1 MGMATEI
8 TVVPRF
14 PPLVAVIMAVPGAT
28 AVTKPLVFVVK
39 PAVLTI
45 ATVVS
50 LVVQVTTQPGSTL
63 PATSWGIA
71 VTCTAWPTGA
81 LTALGRPLATATP
94 FGGGGCTTFSALQP
108 PSTAGHQTR

>member
-1 MGMATEI
+1 MAGKPP
-8 TVVPRF
+8 VAPRS
-14 PPLVAVIMAVPGAT
+14 PPLVAAIMAVPGAT

-81 LTALGRPLATATP
+81 LTAVGRTLTTATP
-94 FGGGGCTTFSALQP
+94 FGAAACTTFSALQP
-108 PSTAGHQTR
+108 PSTASNQTR

>member
-1 MGMATEI
+1 MATEI
-8 TVVPRF
+8 TVVPSL

-28 AVTKPLVFVVK
+28 GVTKPLVFVVK
-39 PAVLTI
+39 PAVLTV

-50 LVVQVTTQPGSTL
+50 LLVQVTTQPGSTL
-63 PATSWGIA
+63 PAMSWGIA

-81 LTALGRPLATATP
+81 LTAVGRTLTTATP

-108 PSTAGHQTR
+108 PSTASKQTR